1 MEKPVNKFLKY
12 VLPAFILCFFFFNPE
27 FACGQEFGLDADAD
41 SDTLTLE
48 QCIDIALE
56 NNPVLG
62 YRNWEIEALEA
73 QKEEAAGQRLPRVSG
88 SGNYHH
94 YSDAMRLAPPRG
106 FSYPL
111 VFTDDILSFNVAMAM
126 PVFTGGRISN
136 QIKAAE
142 LFQQSAE
149 HSLVHAQEE
158 LIFKVTS
165 VYFSM
170 LKQHQILKSLDFSK
184 TTLEKHLQRVKEML
198 EAKKAAELDKLRVE
212 VRLADIAQRI
222 EKETNTLAVQ
232 NRTLANLMGVEELD
246 FRIQPREELP
256 FSAKELDLEK
266 SISTA
271 YANRAD
277 YQSVQKEAEAQEK
290 KIKAAYAG
298 LWPSISLYASYG
310 VQAALGNYI
319 RQVEVDRIEDIGQ
332 IGLSFELPFY
342 EGGRKRAAIHQEQA
356 RLAMLNEKLRE
367 LELRIRL
374 DVEAAVLNIRSAGK
388 RISAAKKALEQ
399 ARATLRIELEKYD
412 LGMGSIT
419 DIFDAESALLE
430 LQTVYYSALA
440 DYHIYSAHLI
450 FVQGRP

>member
-1 MEKPVNKFLKY
+1 MGILINKFLKCA
-12 VLPAFILCFFFFNPE
+12 VPAFILCLCSFNPG
-27 FACGQEFGLDADAD
+27 FGQGREPGRAA
-41 SDTLTLE
+41 SAESNTLTLE
-48 QCIDIALE
+48 QCIDMALE

-73 QKEEAAGQRLPRVSG
+73 QKEEAAGLRLPRVSG
-88 SGNYHH
+88 AGNYHH
-94 YSDAMRLAPPRG
+94 YSDTMRLAPPRG
-106 FSYPL
+106 FGYPL
-111 VFTDDILSFNVAMAM
+111 IFTDDILSLNFALTM
-126 PVFTGGRISN
+126 PLFTGGRLSN

-149 HSLVHAQEE
+149 HSLVHSREE
-158 LIFKVTS
+158 LIFKVTN
-165 VYFSM
+165 VYFSI
-170 LKQHQILKSLDFSK
+170 LKQHQILKSLDFSR
-184 TTLEKHLQRVKEML
+184 TTLEEHLKRVKELL

-222 EKETNTLAVQ
+222 EKEQNTLAVQ

-246 FRIQPREELP
+246 FRIPPKEELP
-256 FSAKELDLEK
+256 FSVRELDLEK

-277 YQSVQKEAEAQEK
+277 YQSVQKEAAAQEK

-298 LWPSISLYASYG
+298 FWPSVSLYASYG

-319 RQVEVDRIEDIGQ
+319 RQVEVDRIEAIGQ

-342 EGGRKRAAIHQEQA
+342 EGGRKRAEIHQEQA
-356 RLAMLNEKLRE
+356 RLAMLKEKLRE

-374 DVEAAVLNIRSAGK
+374 DVEAAVLNIRSTGK
-388 RISAAKKALEQ
+388 RISAVKKALEQ
-399 ARATLRIELEKYD
+399 ARASLQIELEKYD

-440 DYHIYSAHLI
+440 DYHIFSAHLT
-450 FVQGRP
+450 FVQGRS

>member
-1 MEKPVNKFLKY
+1 MGKPVNKLLTY
-12 VLPAFILCFFFFNPE
+12 ALSAVVICLCFFNPE
-27 FACGQEFGLDADAD
+27 FGWGQESDPDAD
-41 SDTLTLE
+41 SNLNTLTLE

-62 YRNWEIEALEA
+62 YQNWEIEALKA
-73 QKEEAAGQRLPRVSG
+73 MKKEAAGQRLPRVSG

-94 YSDAMRLAPPRG
+94 YSDTMRLAPPRG

-111 VFTDDILSFNVAMAM
+111 IFTDDILSFNVALAM

-136 QIKAAE
+136 QIQAAE

-149 HSLVHAQEE
+149 HSLVHTREE

-165 VYFSM
+165 VYYSM
-170 LKQHQILKSLDFSK
+170 LKQHQILKSLDFSR
-184 TTLEKHLQRVKEML
+184 TTLEKHLKRVKEML
-198 EAKKAAELDKLRVE
+198 EAKKAAELDQLRME

-222 EKETNTLAVQ
+222 EKEKNTLAVQ
-232 NRTLANLMGVEELD
+232 NRTLANLMGVEEID
-246 FRIQPREELP
+246 FRIPPEEELP
-256 FSAKELDLEK
+256 FNARELDLEK

-271 YANRAD
+271 YADRAD

-290 KIKAAYAG
+290 KIKAAHAG
-298 LWPSISLYASYG
+298 FWPSVSLYASYG

-374 DVEAAVLNIRSAGK
+374 DVEAAVLNIKSAGK
-388 RISAAKKALEQ
+388 RISATHKALEQ

-419 DIFDAESALLE
+419 DIFDAESVLLE

-440 DYHIYSAHLI
+440 DYHIYCAHLT
-450 FVQGRP
+450 FVQGRS

>member
-1 MEKPVNKFLKY
+1 MGKPVNKLLTY
-12 VLPAFILCFFFFNPE
+12 ALPAVVICLCFFNPE
-27 FACGQEFGLDADAD
+27 FGWVQESDPDAD
-41 SDTLTLE
+41 SNLNSLTLE

-62 YRNWEIEALEA
+62 YQNWEIEALEA
-73 QKEEAAGQRLPRVSG
+73 LKKEAAGQRLPRISG

-94 YSDAMRLAPPRG
+94 YSDTMRLAPPRG

-111 VFTDDILSFNVAMAM
+111 IFTDDILSFNVALAM

-136 QIKAAE
+136 QIQAAE

-149 HSLVHAQEE
+149 HSLVHTREE

-165 VYFSM
+165 VYYSM
-170 LKQHQILKSLDFSK
+170 IKQHQILKSLDFSK
-184 TTLEKHLQRVKEML
+184 TTLEKHLKRVKEML
-198 EAKKAAELDKLRVE
+198 EAKKAAELDQLRME
-212 VRLADIAQRI
+212 VRLADIVQRI
-222 EKETNTLAVQ
+222 EKEKNTLAVK
-232 NRTLANLMGVEELD
+232 NRTLANLMGVEEID
-246 FRIQPREELP
+246 FRIPPEEELP
-256 FSAKELDLEK
+256 FNARELDLEK

-271 YANRAD
+271 YANRTD

-290 KIKAAYAG
+290 KIKAAHAG
-298 LWPSISLYASYG
+298 FWPSVSLYASYG

-342 EGGRKRAAIHQEQA
+342 EGGRKRAAIHLEQA

-374 DVEAAVLNIRSAGK
+374 DVEAAVLNIKYTSK
-388 RISAAKKALEQ
+388 RISATHKALEQ

-440 DYHIYSAHLI
+440 DYHIYCAHLT
-450 FVQGRP
+450 FVQGRS